1 MEIKA
6 IKPIEEILNER
17 ERCKQIVIRK
27 IDAVIIF
34 RKEKIKHRKRRNLS
48 SYERLKDNIIFLIDN
63 PNYVR
68 KPKQSLST
76 S

>member
-1 MEIKA
+1 MEIKLL
-6 IKPIEEILNER
+6 KPTEEILTER

-27 IDAVIIF
+27 IGAVISF
-34 RKEKIKHRKRRNLS
+34 RREKIKHRKRRNLS
-48 SYERLKDNIIFLIDN
+48 SYERLKEDIIFLIDN